1 MKNPKEYKKPIAV
14 SMGFLNA
21 CYLAFALV
29 IYRYCG
35 SELWA
40 SPCCPSCNNVIF
52 VAWISS
58 PALGSAGPLIKKL
71 TYGIALP
78 GLIMSST
85 VNQHVSRPHSLPPRK
100 DNHWEKNI
108 ACCQVHICATTS
120 RDQTSSI
127 KDNGALGHL
136 VWCFFALWGC
146 CICYW
151 RSCSLLWDFDF
162 SPCCH
167 RVCTY
172 GRELSL
178 VSLGNGAYRVR
189 L

>member
-35 SELWA
+35 SEFWA
-40 SPCCPSCNNVIF
+40 SPCCSLCNNMSL

-85 VNQHVSRPHSLPPRK
+85 VNQHVSRTWISILHT
-100 DNHWEKNI
+100 DNHWQGNYSLRPNTYLYDYFETPNTFN
-108 ACCQVHICATTS
+108 Q
-120 RDQTSSI
+120 R
-127 KDNGALGHL
+127 
-136 VWCFFALWGC
+136 LWYTG
-146 CICYW
+146 
-151 RSCSLLWDFDF
+151 
-162 SPCCH
+162 
-167 RVCTY
+167 
-172 GRELSL
+172 
-178 VSLGNGAYRVR
+178 SLGSVFLCSVGLLHLLLAK
-189 L
+189 LSPSLGL